1 MKIHTLF
8 AAIFLL
14 FIVTAC
20 YEDKGNYEYREMN
33 DIEITVEMEDK
44 HPSYALGDVVTC
56 TPKLTFALGQES
68 TNLDYEWSFAGKKIS
83 HTRNLEWVADTVAND
98 KALQLAVL
106 DKNTGVTY
114 FGHIYITVSS
124 KYAADGWVVLSE
136 KDGNSTLAFIRHVS
150 GVNTPSAAVRDVY
163 QMINGHPMG
172 TGPMSVY
179 PHWTSSWGGEEE
191 ASWLWVA
198 QKGGQGALD
207 VSGSTYQQKATLS
220 QIFLKQTYPE
230 GFVPAAVMDLQ
241 ILSLAIGEDGTI
253 YTRVKETNKLFNT
266 GRFIDRP
273 LTSDAKGEVKVDGS
287 MIAYTRFDYQAG
299 LLCYDKNSAQYLH
312 IGDYVD
318 YDSGETRVGKAL
330 PLKVDEGDYKEG
342 DAKLNDMRNH
352 KVHFVGASS
361 KGTDF
366 TMSYM
371 AVIENQTTG
380 KFYLQ
385 KFTVEAYDG
394 KMSAVPTKFESQE
407 EMVGLGNVING
418 SAKNSFALCN
428 YQEQAPY
435 MFISKDNM
443 LYLYYMSNST
453 LYPCAQFESN
463 ITSMN
468 VNIYYNRCLMVG
480 LENGDVVILKGIRSA
495 DGEPNL
501 DRYVINGG
509 NTIQVTDA
517 ENDFVLF
524 HEKDFGRVVQ
534 VFYRW
539 NMSWNEYFY

>member
-1 MKIHTLF
+1 
-8 AAIFLL
+8 
-14 FIVTAC
+14 
-20 YEDKGNYEYREMN
+20 
-33 DIEITVEMEDK
+33 
-44 HPSYALGDVVTC
+44 
-56 TPKLTFALGQES
+56 
-68 TNLDYEWSFAGKKIS
+68 
-83 HTRNLEWVADTVAND
+83 
-98 KALQLAVL
+98 
-106 DKNTGVTY
+106 
-114 FGHIYITVSS
+114 
-124 KYAADGWVVLSE
+124 
-136 KDGNSTLAFIRHVS
+136 
-150 GVNTPSAAVRDVY
+150 
-163 QMINGHPMG
+163 
-172 TGPMSVY
+172 
-179 PHWTSSWGGEEE
+179 
-191 ASWLWVA
+191 
-198 QKGGQGALD
+198 
-207 VSGSTYQQKATLS
+207 
-220 QIFLKQTYPE
+220 
-230 GFVPAAVMDLQ
+230 
-241 ILSLAIGEDGTI
+241 
-253 YTRVKETNKLFNT
+253 
-266 GRFIDRP
+266 
-273 LTSDAKGEVKVDGS
+273 
-287 MIAYTRFDYQAG
+287 
-299 LLCYDKNSAQYLH
+299 
-312 IGDYVD
+312 
-318 YDSGETRVGKAL
+318 
-330 PLKVDEGDYKEG
+330 
-342 DAKLNDMRNH
+342 
-352 KVHFVGASS
+352 
-361 KGTDF
+361 
-366 TMSYM
+366 MSYM

>member
-83 HTRNLEWVADTVAND
+83 HTRNLEWVADTVANS
-98 KALQLAVL
+98 KTLQLAVL
-106 DKNTGVTY
+106 DKNTGV
-114 FGHIYITVSS
+114 
-124 KYAADGWVVLSE
+124 
-136 KDGNSTLAFIRHVS
+136 
-150 GVNTPSAAVRDVY
+150 TPSAAVRDVY

-207 VSGSTYQQKATLS
+207 VSGSTYQQKVTLS
-220 QIFLKQTYPE
+220 QIFLKQAYPE

-407 EMVGLGNVING
+407 EMVGLGNVIDG

-463 ITSMN
+463 ITSMD
-468 VNIYYNRCLMVG
+468 VSIYYNRCLMVG

-534 VFYRW
+534 VFYKW
-539 NMSWNEYFY
+539 NTSWNEYFY